1 MKKQN
6 TKTTLN
12 YKSAKEMRIYIAE
25 KYGINSTEELK
36 NAVNKSRL
44 ADFISCF
51 TWGGI
56 YDISNINRSY
66 FYSC

>member
-6 TKTTLN
+6 TKTALN

-36 NAVNKSRL
+36 NAANKSRL

-51 TWGGI
+51 T
-56 YDISNINRSY
+56 
-66 FYSC
+66 

>member
-6 TKTTLN
+6 TKTALN
-12 YKSAKEMRIYIAE
+12 YKSAQEMRIYIAE

-51 TWGGI
+51 T
-56 YDISNINRSY
+56 
-66 FYSC
+66 